1 MFATSIRLSLAQ
13 LAEGGPA
20 SCTKDRGILQEVE
33 ITDAEFRAIQTK
45 EAKEFGLDHP
55 RTTERA
61 GKQAQ
66 PQRTVIERD
75 ALARIRTGLL
85 RAARGRLVPVRH

>member
-1 MFATSIRLSLAQ
+1 MYATDAGWFRSLD
-13 LAEGGPA
+13 AEVGPA